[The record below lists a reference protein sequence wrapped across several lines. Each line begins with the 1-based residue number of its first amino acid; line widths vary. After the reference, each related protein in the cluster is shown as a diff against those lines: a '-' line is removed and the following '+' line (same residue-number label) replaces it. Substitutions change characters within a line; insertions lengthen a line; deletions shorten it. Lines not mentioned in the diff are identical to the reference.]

1 MMSVMYQE
9 FSYDFPTP
17 LASGAYGTDALEA
30 GRRLLCLPSTQLR
43 RHGATLA
50 PGLVTR
56 ACGPPDRHLEGVP
69 LSTCATLYS
78 REICKQVR
86 AHLPSCPLQNDAA
99 DHN

>member
-50 PGLVTR
+50 PGLVTL
-56 ACGPPDRHLEGVP
+56 AHLV
-69 LSTCATLYS
+69 LSLM
-78 REICKQVR
+78 VR
-86 AHLPSCPLQNDAA
+86 AHQIITLTVRAFVL
-99 DHN
+99 